1 MLNKSIC
8 LLLTF
13 LSFIRHI
20 GLLCYQISAIASN
33 PSRAVKLSNNS
44 SSFLYHSTVH
54 RGHHPA
60 KMKTHLRG
68 NNSMAN
74 RNRTILPRQQ
84 KSKGLFIC
92 FAKKKQKT
100 KNPGDFFSA
109 LHASFAG
116 EEGYIAGIYKYISTL
131 KKKPTKPSCEWELR
145 HHIYSGPISVN

>member
-33 PSRAVKLSNNS
+33 PSRPVKLSNNS

-92 FAKKKQKT
+92 FAKKEKNKKRKT
-100 KNPGDFFSA
+100 QEISFLLCMPPLQERKVTQQASINIFLLSKKNPQN
-109 LHASFAG
+109 LV
-116 EEGYIAGIYKYISTL
+116 
-131 KKKPTKPSCEWELR
+131 
-145 HHIYSGPISVN
+145 VNGN